1 MFQLI
6 RKEYINEN
14 LFKIYFERSNLNFLP
29 GQHFSLSIPGKS
41 INREY
46 SSYTSPNDNEI
57 GFLIRRVEGG
67 IMTNYLNKMDIGDYL
82 NIYGPYGSFTLN
94 SFKDY
99 AINNKKIIFIASG
112 TGIAPFV
119 SIKKTYNILNYEI
132 FVGIR
137 NKKDIVDSDIFAPE
151 KSYYCISREERVKK
165 NNHYLGRLNNQ
176 IDKIDYINDYE
187 KAIYMIC
194 GNSFMISDIYDI
206 LVNDKKI
213 HPNQILTESFF

>member
-1 MFQLI
+1 MYKLK
-6 RKEYINEN
+6 RKDYVNEN
-14 LFKIYFERSNLNFLP
+14 LFKIYFDRKDLSFLP

-46 SSYTSPNDNEI
+46 SSYTSPEEEEL

-67 IMTNYLNKMDIGDYL
+67 IMTNYLDKMNIGEPI

-94 SFKDY
+94 KNQID
-99 AINNKKIIFIASG
+99 NNKIIFIASG

-119 SIKKTYNILNYEI
+119 SMNKKYNLNSYEI

-137 NKKDIVDSDIFAPE
+137 NKEDIVNDDIFKASQ
-151 KSYYCISREERVKK
+151 SYYCISRDDKAEK
-165 NNHYLGRLNNQ
+165 NNHYIGRLNKQ
-176 IDKIDYINDYE
+176 INNIEFIKDYE
-187 KAIYMIC
+187 KSIYMIC

-206 LVNDKKI
+206 LVNEK
-213 HPNQILTESFF
+213 N